1 MRAVPNHR
9 GDFEK
14 IKEIIADAETDA
26 DKFFFAGNKA
36 AGTRLR
42 KKMLEVKKLTD
53 SVRKTVSK
61 IKAEE

>member
-1 MRAVPNHR
+1 MKAVPNHR

-26 DKFFFAGNKA
+26 DKFFSAGNKA

-42 KKMLEVKKLTD
+42 KKMLEVKYLTD

-61 IKAEE
+61 IKAE

>member
-1 MRAVPNHR
+1 MKAVPNHR

-14 IKEIIADAETDA
+14 IKEVIADAETDA
-26 DKFFFAGNKA
+26 DKFFSAGNKA

-61 IKAEE
+61 IKAE